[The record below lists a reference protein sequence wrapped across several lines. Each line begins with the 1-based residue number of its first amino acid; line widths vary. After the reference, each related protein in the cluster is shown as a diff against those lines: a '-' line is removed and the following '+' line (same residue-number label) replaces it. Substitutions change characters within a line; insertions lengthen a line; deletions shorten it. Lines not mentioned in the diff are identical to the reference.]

1 MKPIKKKIQ
10 HFNNEKYSTELAAAF
25 SNRKEAKELNEALK
39 SFPDCEGMEQIER
52 FLSAKTGFVNVQM
65 SASAMGL
72 EKEYKTIM
80 DYLGVID
87 LENYNADFTQLTDGF
102 IDTLRET
109 HTIYWS
115 DADAKFMDKIDKHL
129 KSINELEISH
139 LIGYDN
145 NKKELVFNEK
155 HWNVMRQ
162 LDRPRIQDAFSEGC
176 KGV

>member
-87 LENYNADFTQLTDGF
+87 LEN
-102 IDTLRET
+102 
-109 HTIYWS
+109 
-115 DADAKFMDKIDKHL
+115 AKFMDKIDKHL

-162 LDRPRIQDAFSEGC
+162 LDRPRI
-176 KGV
+176 